1 MDPVKQLRTEPAII
15 AHGLYLYFNRSYRL
29 ASKSLQVIK
38 KRSHVSIWKWVQK
51 YAPFVDRFKV
61 KKNLVK
67 EIFVD
72 ETLINVNGEN
82 YWLWIDCL

>member
-1 MDPVKQLRTEPAII
+1 MDIVKQLRTEPAII
-15 AHGLYLYFNRSYRL
+15 AYGLYLYFNCRSYRL
-29 ASKSLQVIK
+29 VSKSLQVIK

-67 EIFVD
+67 EIN
-72 ETLINVNGEN
+72 I
-82 YWLWIDCL
+82 C